1 MATKQERTK
10 QKIQSLSR
18 YIIEKAECD
27 SYRAG
32 TRSKQWHIEA
42 DQKLLDAVGGRS
54 VLLRQA
60 VELEKLTGI
69 SGKII
74 VKWKAVRT
82 EIEKIT
88 VSPDAIPLL
97 CQVEQIEDPRERQ
110 LSQMELAE
118 SWKSRVAQADWLIP
132 YYDHIL
138 ERLNSGKLVKDV
150 PGLEDPLF
158 FLFLNKTAEERK
170 PLYRRA
176 FSAQVCTIW
185 NGIAQTKQSE
195 SKITPTKRFEKIYQS
210 AVLSVLKQY
219 SPLYEEGMSDEEL
232 LTAHGILTYAQTLEF
247 KGAVSYRIDD
257 GPAISTAAQ
266 IYGTMFNKQTLEN
279 AVPISIVGIRQI
291 MTIENKANYEKMQ
304 FRPDTL
310 YIFCHG
316 FFSPPERKF
325 LSRVVALAGTDT
337 EYFHWGDMDYGGIRI
352 FKFLQK
358 NLFPRLKP
366 WKMDVTDYK
375 MALQMGAS
383 ISLETDKR
391 ERFEQMDA
399 GVLTPLKEA
408 ILKNGKEIEQELLL
422 LYGILYQ
429 KTLRLQ

>member
-1 MATKQERTK
+1 M
-10 QKIQSLSR
+10 SR

-60 VELEKLTGI
+60 GELEKLTGI

-88 VSPDAIPLL
+88 VSSDAIPLL

-110 LSQMELAE
+110 LSQMELTE

-176 FSAQVCTIW
+176 FSAQVCIIW

-325 LSRVVALAGTDT
+325 LSRVVALAGTNT

-358 NLFPRLKP
+358 NLFPKLKP

-422 LYGILYQ
+422 L
-429 KTLRLQ
+429 

>member
-1 MATKQERTK
+1 MAMKQERTK

-60 VELEKLTGI
+60 GELEKLTGI

-110 LSQMELAE
+110 LSQMELTE

-150 PGLEDPLF
+150 PGLEDPMF

-358 NLFPRLKP
+358 NLFPKLKP

-422 LYGILYQ
+422 L
-429 KTLRLQ
+429 

>member
-10 QKIQSLSR
+10 QKIQSLNR

-60 VELEKLTGI
+60 GDLEKLTGI

-88 VSPDAIPLL
+88 VSSDAIPLL

-110 LSQMELAE
+110 LSQMELTE

-316 FFSPPERKF
+316 FFSPLERKF
-325 LSRVVALAGTDT
+325 LSRVVELAGTDT

-358 NLFPRLKP
+358 NLFPKLKP

-422 LYGILYQ
+422 L
-429 KTLRLQ
+429 

>member
-60 VELEKLTGI
+60 GELEKLTGI

-158 FLFLNKTAEERK
+158 FLFLNKTAEERE

-247 KGAVSYRIDD
+247 KGAVSYQIND
-257 GPAISTAAQ
+257 GPIINTAAQ

-358 NLFPRLKP
+358 NLFPKLKP

-422 LYGILYQ
+422 L
-429 KTLRLQ
+429 

>member
-60 VELEKLTGI
+60 GELEKLTGI

-110 LSQMELAE
+110 LSQMELTE

-316 FFSPPERKF
+316 FFCPPERKF

-358 NLFPRLKP
+358 SLFPKLKP

-422 LYGILYQ
+422 L
-429 KTLRLQ
+429 

>member
-1 MATKQERTK
+1 MKQERTK

-60 VELEKLTGI
+60 GELEKLTGI

-88 VSPDAIPLL
+88 VSSDAIPLL
-97 CQVEQIEDPRERQ
+97 CQVEQIEDPRERP
-110 LSQMELAE
+110 LSQMEPTE

-132 YYDHIL
+132 YFDHIL

-358 NLFPRLKP
+358 NLFPKLKP

-422 LYGILYQ
+422 L
-429 KTLRLQ
+429 

>member
-60 VELEKLTGI
+60 GELEKLTGI

-88 VSPDAIPLL
+88 VSSDAIPLL

-110 LSQMELAE
+110 LSQMELTE

-325 LSRVVALAGTDT
+325 LSRVVALAGMDT

-358 NLFPRLKP
+358 NLFPKLKP

-422 LYGILYQ
+422 L
-429 KTLRLQ
+429 